1 VTVPNDDVRTSLRI
15 RGLPI
20 MNSIAR
26 SFAGRRGTGG
36 GRRKSRAP
44 IAITAAVSVL
54 VVAAALALLIGG
66 GKASTDESAK
76 TYPKKE
82 ILAAWSS
89 GEKLAALE
97 MARSSLELNPVDPF
111 YLSFEG
117 IAAYY
122 LSMDKPEG
130 DEKQAL
136 LDESVGAL
144 RKAIASG
151 GKLPVKAQVEYV
163 LGKAYYQKGQ
173 PWFDLATK
181 YLAAAKASGYEG
193 KDSDQYLGLCFAGM
207 QNHGEAVKHFED
219 ALQTAPSDVLML
231 SAAIS
236 YKELGDTAKTESLL
250 SKVVAAAAD
259 ALLVQRARFI
269 LGEMAMA
276 GGDFSKASA
285 IYQSV
290 VDTDPR
296 SAEGWYRLGLVA
308 EAQSDPIRAR
318 ADWRKAT
325 LIDPSHVEARKK
337 LAERL

>member
-1 VTVPNDDVRTSLRI
+1 VPV
-15 RGLPI
+15 
-20 MNSIAR
+20 A
-26 SFAGRRGTGG
+26 
-36 GRRKSRAP
+36 
-44 IAITAAVSVL
+44 
-54 VVAAALALLIGG
+54 VAAAALVLFFAAAAAFLIGG
-66 GKASTDESAK
+66 KKTVAKENAK

-82 ILAAWSS
+82 ILATWSA
-89 GEKLAALE
+89 GDKAATLE
-97 MARSSLELNPVDPF
+97 MARSSLERAPVDPF
-111 YLSFEG
+111 YLSFNG

-130 DEKQAL
+130 DERQAL
-136 LDESVGAL
+136 LDESVGSL
-144 RKAIASG
+144 RKAMASG

-173 PWFDLATK
+173 PWYDLATK

-193 KDSDQYLGLCFAGM
+193 KDSDQYLGLCYAGM

-219 ALQTAPSDVLML
+219 ALKAGPSDVLML

-236 YKELGDTAKTESLL
+236 YKELGDSARTENLL
-250 SKVVAAAAD
+250 SSVVSSASD
-259 ALLVQRARFI
+259 ALIVQRARFI
-269 LGEMAMA
+269 LGEMATA
-276 GGDFSKASA
+276 GGDWAKAAS

-308 EAQSDPIRAR
+308 EAQNDPIKAR

-325 LIDPSHVEARKK
+325 SIDPNHVEARKK
-337 LAERL
+337 LAGRL

>member
-1 VTVPNDDVRTSLRI
+1 MPV
-15 RGLPI
+15 
-20 MNSIAR
+20 A
-26 SFAGRRGTGG
+26 
-36 GRRKSRAP
+36 
-44 IAITAAVSVL
+44 
-54 VVAAALALLIGG
+54 VAAAALVLFIAAGVAFLIGG
-66 GKASTDESAK
+66 GKTAADGSAK

-82 ILAAWSS
+82 ILATWSS
-89 GEKLAALE
+89 GDKTATLE
-97 MARSSLELNPVDPF
+97 MARSSLERAPVDPF
-111 YLSFEG
+111 YLSFNG

-136 LDESVGAL
+136 LDESVGSL
-144 RKAIASG
+144 RKAMASG

-173 PWFDLATK
+173 PWYDLATK

-193 KDSDQYLGLCFAGM
+193 KDSDQYLGLCYAGM

-219 ALQTAPSDVLML
+219 ALKAAPSDVLML

-236 YKELGDTAKTESLL
+236 YKELGDAARTENLL
-250 SKVVAAAAD
+250 SSVVSSASD
-259 ALLVQRARFI
+259 ALIIQRARFI

-276 GGDFSKASA
+276 GGDLAKASS

-308 EAQSDPIRAR
+308 EAQNDPIKAR
-318 ADWRKAT
+318 ANWRKAT
-325 LIDPSHVEARKK
+325 SIDPNHIEARKK